1 MLEVESEQKIL
12 DTPNTYNQLL
22 LFSETNEQC
31 RIKINLDLAL
41 ACLNMQDNNRYN
53 ICIQFSI
60 QYQDCGV
67 QNIKNL
73 GLY

>member
-31 RIKINLDLAL
+31 RIKINLDLASI
-41 ACLNMQDNNRYN
+41 CKTIIDTIFVYSFRYN
-53 ICIQFSI
+53 IKIVVSRI
-60 QYQDCGV
+60 
-67 QNIKNL
+67 
-73 GLY
+73 